1 MTKQQMNHWR
11 DRIKVA
17 CTKYRMQDYVED
29 ITGEIFLRFVDG
41 RGAHSTINQ
50 MVIDC
55 IRQRFGRPGNPTQRA
70 KWALETSLTR
80 SLTSQKPIRLYDD
93 QDEFESKHLYE
104 LLSDKKLANQTQARI
119 DVLKLLNKIPK
130 HKALIIE
137 LYYFDGYSI
146 YEIGEF
152 FGVDGSRVFQL
163 IERALEQLHEQTGRK
178 GRGNK

>member
-1 MTKQQMNHWR
+1 MTKQQMAHWR
-11 DRIKVA
+11 DRIKFA

-70 KWALETSLTR
+70 KWRLETSLTD
-80 SLTSQKPIRLYDD
+80 QKLIRLWDD
-93 QDEFESKHLYE
+93 QNVFELKQMYE
-104 LLSDKKLANQTQARI
+104 LLGDKKLANQTAARI